1 MLRRRRETEPGEK
14 RVKVAAVGDGSKG
27 DEAKRVRAR
36 KTRELEKECETLSI
50 LVAVQDPL
58 KRQSPSVNPA
68 DPNQGASNANVNHV
82 EPNQGN
88 SSSSV
93 DPAQAKKVA
102 ASSIVILNQ
111 AKDVAANSSVIPPP
125 KPMNSACDHKTKVPI
140 VVG

>member
-1 MLRRRRETEPGEK
+1 M
-14 RVKVAAVGDGSKG
+14 
-27 DEAKRVRAR
+27 R

-58 KRQSPSVNPA
+58 KRQ
-68 DPNQGASNANVNHV
+68 
-82 EPNQGN
+82 
-88 SSSSV
+88 SSSV

-125 KPMNSACDHKTKVPI
+125 KPTARSTRGNNKSTLKTKGNIPKPMNSACDHKTKVPI